1 MNNINH
7 DIIQTLRTAHQNQAQ
22 LNLMAD
28 QKANILIGAL
38 ILMYT
43 MVFSRLLT
51 LAEYSDQVMVPLAA
65 FVVLGILPL
74 AITTFVLVPRN
85 IKEQVSEKIEHM
97 PNPLFFGFFTEFS
110 EREYVD
116 YMTSA
121 IDVGEKARRLM
132 LKDLYQIGVV
142 LKRKYRLLR
151 LAYIFAMLF
160 LVAPVSLWLVIYF
173 ENN

>member
-1 MNNINH
+1 MNTNNQ
-7 DIIQTLRTAHQNQAQ
+7 DVIQTLRTAHQNQTQ

-74 AITTFVLVPRN
+74 VLTVFVLVPRN
-85 IKEQVSEKIEHM
+85 IKGKEEQKIERM
-97 PNPLFFGFFTEFS
+97 PNPLFFGFFTHFS
-110 EREYVD
+110 EKTYVD
-116 YMTSA
+116 YMLST
-121 IDVGEKARRLM
+121 INDNEKARQLM
-132 LKDLYQIGVV
+132 LKDLYQIGVI

-151 LAYIFAMLF
+151 LAYIFAMIS
-160 LVAPVSLWLVIYF
+160 LVAPVSLWLLIYF

>member
-1 MNNINH
+1 MNTNNQ
-7 DIIQTLRTAHQNQAQ
+7 DIIQTLRTAHQNQTQ

-51 LAEYSDQVMVPLAA
+51 LAEYSDQVMVPLAT
-65 FVVLGILPL
+65 FVVLGIVPL
-74 AITTFVLVPRN
+74 VLTVFVLVPRN
-85 IKEQVSEKIEHM
+85 IKGKSSQKIEQM
-97 PNPLFFGFFTEFS
+97 PNPLFFGFFTHFS
-110 EREYVD
+110 EKTYVD
-116 YMTSA
+116 YMLSA
-121 IDVGEKARRLM
+121 INDNEKARQFM
-132 LKDLYQIGVV
+132 LQDLYQIGMI

-151 LAYIFAMLF
+151 LAYIFAMIS